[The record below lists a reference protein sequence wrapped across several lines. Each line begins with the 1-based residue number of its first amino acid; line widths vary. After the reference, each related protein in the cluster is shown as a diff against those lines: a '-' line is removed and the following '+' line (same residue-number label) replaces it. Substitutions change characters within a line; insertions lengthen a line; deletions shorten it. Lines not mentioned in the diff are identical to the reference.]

1 MQPQQLSFQ
10 TLTLKTS
17 RIYGLKSQK
26 LRFVESNQLLFQI
39 DQEKCLFFL
48 STIKELTFS
57 HKLWFSNPY
66 IFATRCCRILIFQ
79 TINSVISNTPS
90 GCKDIGIRKFK
101 FVANQFLYKLL
112 LWSNDIL
119 MVLIKYSQ
127 NMHTHNQTIWSEFC
141 QLRFLDLC
149 DICKKKFQIW
159 DSAVGD
165 SRSSIVQ
172 ILSKIIMQTFVQKPR
187 LGMNIYICMLSI
199 VCGYIK

>member
-1 MQPQQLSFQ
+1 MYSFLVRNNILVNVWIHIFIIIIIIIIVVSITYCLCLKELSFCH
-10 TLTLKTS
+10 
-17 RIYGLKSQK
+17 K
-26 LRFVESNQLLFQI
+26 LRFSNSYNLVTHFP
-39 DQEKCLFFL
+39 K
-48 STIKELTFS
+48 
-57 HKLWFSNPY
+57 P
-66 IFATRCCRILIFQ
+66 LIFK
-79 TINSVISNTPS
+79 TINSGRPNSLSLKYQRFTPS